1 MEAVN
6 KPQNI
11 SYKGVTDLVTEWELL
26 QITYFRMY
34 IYDICFSWIKWRFY
48 TLYVTVEQTEFTRP
62 TFILSMLFEC
72 IFTFNRFSFSHSDQ
86 TLFRSFQVTFI

>member
-26 QITYFRMY
+26 QITDFRMY

-62 TFILSMLFEC
+62 TFYLEHALWMYF
-72 IFTFNRFSFSHSDQ
+72 H
-86 TLFRSFQVTFI
+86 FQ